1 MEMKW
6 TKHSTQT
13 YPSKQLAAK
22 NFAIYFLLQI
32 VHGVFFISV
41 SLFFFGCFLVN
52 INIVINL
59 SVSYLYYHVDTFFIW
74 KIVNNR
80 VILLIYV

>member
-22 NFAIYFLLQI
+22 KFAIYFLLQI
-32 VHGVFFISV
+32 VHGVFFYFGV
-41 SLFFFGCFLVN
+41 VVFFGCFLVN

-59 SVSYLYYHVDTFFIW
+59 SVSYLYYHVDTFFI
-74 KIVNNR
+74 
-80 VILLIYV
+80 